1 MEKGRR
7 ARGCL
12 YIVATPIG
20 NLSDFS
26 PRAVEILRQVDLVAS
41 EDTRVTQKLLS
52 IYDVRVP
59 LISFFEHNEEKR
71 IPELITKLEAGM
83 DVAIVSDAGTPLI
96 SDPGYRLV
104 KEAANRGIRVIPIPG
119 PSAVMA
125 ALSVSGLPTDRFTF
139 VGFLPRKASKR
150 RRELKKLVELPHTL
164 VLFESP
170 HRLLKTLSDMEE
182 VMGERSIVLCR
193 EMTKKF
199 EEILRGTPRSLSSDL
214 EGRRIRGELTLV
226 VSGREKKESDPDP
239 DEETADLKTA

>member
-1 MEKGRR
+1 M
-7 ARGCL
+7 
-12 YIVATPIG
+12 
-20 NLSDFS
+20 
-26 PRAVEILRQVDLVAS
+26 
-41 EDTRVTQKLLS
+41 
-52 IYDVRVP
+52 
-59 LISFFEHNEEKR
+59 
-71 IPELITKLEAGM
+71 
-83 DVAIVSDAGTPLI
+83 
-96 SDPGYRLV
+96 
-104 KEAANRGIRVIPIPG
+104 
-119 PSAVMA
+119 
-125 ALSVSGLPTDRFTF
+125 
-139 VGFLPRKASKR
+139 
-150 RRELKKLVELPHTL
+150 VELPHTL